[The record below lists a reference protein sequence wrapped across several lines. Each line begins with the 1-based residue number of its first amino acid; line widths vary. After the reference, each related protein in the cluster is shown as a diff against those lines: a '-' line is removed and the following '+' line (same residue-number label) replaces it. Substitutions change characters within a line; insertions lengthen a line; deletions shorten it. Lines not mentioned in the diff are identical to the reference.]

1 MKTLLKSNLIL
12 RAHLHENIS
21 NSLAEGIE
29 THISRKGEPRILDQT
44 PQDFDE
50 IQFWRIRG

>member
-1 MKTLLKSNLIL
+1 MKPLLKSDLIL
-12 RAHLHENIS
+12 RPHLHENIC
-21 NSLAEGIE
+21 NGLAESIE

-50 IQFWRIRG
+50 IQFWRILG